1 MHPCGGRPPGPLPTA
16 ELDDDQQAAIIDA
29 MFERRVAAGE
39 VVIR

>member
-1 MHPCGGRPPGPLPTA
+1 MVVCGSLVAA

-29 MFERRVAAGE
+29 MFERRVVAGE